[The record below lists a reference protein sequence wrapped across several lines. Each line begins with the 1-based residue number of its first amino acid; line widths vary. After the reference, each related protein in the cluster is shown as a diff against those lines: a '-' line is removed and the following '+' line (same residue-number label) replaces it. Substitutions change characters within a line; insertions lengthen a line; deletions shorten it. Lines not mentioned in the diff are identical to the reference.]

1 MARPRMSHVYL
12 STACLHGIH
21 EHCQAKTNV
30 EGEPKIPATCKWCS
44 APCVCE
50 CHGHMLVSSAAFVV
64 PETSEGVAADNLQ
77 QQLDELERPYE
88 RTLSDGD
95 GDLG

>member
-1 MARPRMSHVYL
+1 MAERSVKCPVCPFQFASLVDAGNYHAYLCPGCKPALTEPADLPR
-12 STACLHGIH
+12 
-21 EHCQAKTNV
+21 
-30 EGEPKIPATCKWCS
+30 
-44 APCVCE
+44 
-50 CHGHMLVSSAAFVV
+50 LVPSWRFVV

>member
-1 MARPRMSHVYL
+1 MPNPEQPRSRLTDLPRLLPSWV
-12 STACLHGIH
+12 
-21 EHCQAKTNV
+21 
-30 EGEPKIPATCKWCS
+30 
-44 APCVCE
+44 
-50 CHGHMLVSSAAFVV
+50 FVV

-77 QQLDELERPYE
+77 QELDRLERPYE

>member
-1 MARPRMSHVYL
+1 MTLRCGCYDQGDDIVFGPRHQC
-12 STACLHGIH
+12 TAKPALTTPA
-21 EHCQAKTNV
+21 EL
-30 EGEPKIPATCKWCS
+30 PRLIPSWR
-44 APCVCE
+44 
-50 CHGHMLVSSAAFVV
+50 FVV

>member
-1 MARPRMSHVYL
+1 MTLRCGCYD
-12 STACLHGIH
+12 
-21 EHCQAKTNV
+21 QADDIVSGPNHQCTSKPALTTPV
-30 EGEPKIPATCKWCS
+30 ETPK
-44 APCVCE
+44 
-50 CHGHMLVSSAAFVV
+50 LVPSSWFVV